1 MLGAD
6 GFVEELHW
14 EVDPD
19 PPPEPQEE
27 HPFDCECFGCS
38 GRAPRDFRE
47 LVGDAP
53 VWDSYP
59 GYALTAAVDGLL
71 ADFAAMQENCPEV
84 VNPSGGEDRPDEG
97 AYYAGVEEFLDRIAA
112 KNDGGLPAH
121 MAEDAEL

>member
-1 MLGAD
+1 MSAT
-6 GFVEELHW
+6 
-14 EVDPD
+14 
-19 PPPEPQEE
+19 
-27 HPFDCECFGCS
+27 
-38 GRAPRDFRE
+38 PRF
-47 LVGDAP
+47 
-53 VWDSYP
+53 WDSYP

>member
-1 MLGAD
+1 MHQLAA
-6 GFVEELHW
+6 LKQ
-14 EVDPD
+14 PKN
-19 PPPEPQEE
+19 
-27 HPFDCECFGCS
+27 PFAS
-38 GRAPRDFRE
+38 GRSRWARRLWAGSLSATPRF
-47 LVGDAP
+47 
-53 VWDSYP
+53 WDSYP